1 MHTKEV
7 VELLS
12 FGFKYGAPATN
23 YYFDVTFLSN
33 PADVSI
39 DWVDPSS
46 QDGETGIVSVHLST
60 PSGSVV
66 LD

>member
-1 MHTKEV
+1 VILDKDQP
-7 VELLS
+7 S
-12 FGFKYGAPATN
+12 DSWFKTEIMSALDKVA
-23 YYFDVTFLSN
+23 
-33 PADVSI
+33 I

-46 QDGETGIVSVHLST
+46 HEGETGIVSVHLST

>member
-1 MHTKEV
+1 VILDEGQ
-7 VELLS
+7 LCNS
-12 FGFKYGAPATN
+12 WFKTEIFNGL
-23 YYFDVTFLSN
+23 DS
-33 PADVSI
+33 VSI
-39 DWVDPSS
+39 DWVDPST

>member
-1 MHTKEV
+1 MRIK
-7 VELLS
+7 LLFEAERLIRLDS
-12 FGFKYGAPATN
+12 
-23 YYFDVTFLSN
+23 
-33 PADVSI
+33 VSI
-39 DWVDPSS
+39 YWVDPST